1 MHCCYQRRKELSE
14 NIKIVIS
21 RGWRARTHADTCV
34 PMSTLC
40 RDVSLCVCESER
52 RTQIGRKVFKV
63 FTWVATLHV
72 CLHFH
77 FHLFLALRRARAC
90 AHSHILW
97 SQLCHA
103 WLPVTLRTPTSTELW
118 PHTFLPRALLS
129 PSLCPFVSSSPCLS
143 LFCVSTDVW
152 NYSGMEGWIPP
163 WWAEWR
169 REPFVQ

>member
-1 MHCCYQRRKELSE
+1 MCSCYQRRKELFE
-14 NIKIVIS
+14 NIKIVVS
-21 RGWRARTHADTCV
+21 RGCACTYTCWHLRSNIRIV
-34 PMSTLC
+34 LLYEF
-40 RDVSLCVCESER
+40 VSVCVWER
-52 RTQIGRKVFKV
+52 HTQRGGKVFKV

-77 FHLFLALRRARAC
+77 LFLALQRTRAC
-90 AHSHILW
+90 VHSHILW

-129 PSLCPFVSSSPCLS
+129 PFLCPFVSSSPCLS